1 MQNEQGDYVDII
13 LPRKCTAT
21 NRLLHSRDF
30 ASVQINVFSVFILYT
45 INNILIL
52 IYIGRFK

>member
-30 ASVQINVFSVFILYT
+30 ASVQINVFSVFIIYNQLYLYSYQYRT
-45 INNILIL
+45 I
-52 IYIGRFK
+52 